1 MSLRPVIITHA
12 GDRSAERMG
21 VGLDTNDLH
30 DMLCKIRTGGAI
42 RLNDRRNGAHS
53 YCVTHKGRAFRI
65 VVNPELTAVITVLD
79 PMGKRHGFKKRG
91 RAA

>member
-1 MSLRPVIITHA
+1 MTGRIIITHA

-21 VGLDTNDLH
+21 VGLAVSDLNA
-30 DMLCKIRTGGAI
+30 MLDKIRDGGAI

-53 YCVTHKGRAFRI
+53 YCVTHQGRAFRI
-65 VVNPELTAVITVLD
+65 VVNPELTAVLTVLD
-79 PMGKRHGFKKRG
+79 PMGKRHGYKRRR